1 MHLNLALPVP
11 DPSLGHLA
19 ETRPK
24 YLQTWLERL
33 PVANLHESAQALLLS
48 LAAQNRQAIADDSR
62 QKLLELYR
70 VTVHTLTGAIKLQIS
85 DAALPLT
92 EKQHQLATLAREL
105 LIELANGYK
114 IVLQASSGRLLSFR
128 SKPDQTQTMQRI
140 LSANSR
146 LLTLCYEG
154 YADVPTGL
162 WSEIHQIY
170 RYAVHQNAPD
180 DIITDTPPASVSQ
193 LYRLCLLIATADP
206 YRLTLGE
213 VSKVLD
219 LLRLYGDIAQTQP
232 LTSPLQTNGLF
243 LISPDKDQPPLPL
256 FRYTGTTDPAHDYLF
271 NTLELAR
278 RLHQLFNLLK
288 SGKSAVQLGL
298 PGYADEAT
306 YQGLLQRLIRNWGHE
321 PTRHFNRRGGTD
333 DGAELCT
340 GIRAIHGFLLAAHSA
355 PDNTQQ
361 GTFDPDEI
369 NISSISARGRNHR
382 TDIIATHWIVTNDS
396 ASGLALHKRNSTS
409 VNLKVG
415 EVVAVHSHQLPLWN
429 IGVVRWLRNSPADR
443 IEFGLQ
449 MLSPNPQPVW
459 IRNAIGRI
467 RTNQPA
473 LLLPANPILQ
483 LPQQLLVP
491 RGVYVPGIP
500 LELSAATNSSILP
513 GKVLE
518 HTHNFDLFEFQE
530 IS

>member
-1 MHLNLALPVP
+1 MHLNLALPTP

-24 YLQTWLERL
+24 HLQTWLERL

-48 LAAQNRQAIADDSR
+48 LAAQNRQIIADDTR

-70 VTVHTLTGAIKLQIS
+70 VMVHTLTSTIKLQIS

-92 EKQHQLATLAREL
+92 EKQYQLATLAREL
-105 LIELANGYK
+105 LIELASGYK

-128 SKPDQTQTMQRI
+128 GKPDQAQTMQRI

-170 RYAVHQNAPD
+170 RYAVHQNVQD
-180 DIITDTPPASVSQ
+180 DIVADTPPASVSQ

-206 YRLTLGE
+206 YRLTQGE

-219 LLRLYGDIAQTQP
+219 LLRLYGDVAQIQP
-232 LTSPLQTNGLF
+232 LAPSLQAGGLF
-243 LISPDKDQPPLPL
+243 LISPDADLPPLPL
-256 FRYTGTTDPAHDYLF
+256 FRHTGATDPTHDYFF
-271 NTLELAR
+271 NTRELAR
-278 RLHQLFNLLK
+278 RLHQLLIRLK
-288 SGKSAVQLGL
+288 AGESAAQLGL
-298 PGYADEAT
+298 PGYADDAT
-306 YQGLLQRLIRNWGHE
+306 YQGLLQRLVRNWGHA
-321 PTRHFNRRGGTD
+321 PTRYFNRRGGAHD
-333 DGAELCT
+333 EAELCT
-340 GIRAIHGFLLAAHSA
+340 GIRAIHTFLLALDCDSDIANRSA
-355 PDNTQQ
+355 
-361 GTFDPDEI
+361 FDPGEI
-369 NISSISARGRNHR
+369 SFSTISAVGRNHR
-382 TDIIATHWIVTNDS
+382 TDAATTHWTVVNDS
-396 ASGLALHKRNSTS
+396 ASGLALHKKNSTS

-415 EVVAVHSHQLPLWN
+415 EVVAVRSHQLPLWN
-429 IGVVRWLRNSPADR
+429 IGVVRWLRNSPADQ

-459 IRNAIGRI
+459 IRNAVGRI

-491 RGVYVPGIP
+491 RGVYIPDIP

>member
-1 MHLNLALPVP
+1 MQLNLALPAP
-11 DPSLGHLA
+11 DPSRSHLA

-24 YLQTWLERL
+24 HLQIWLERL

-48 LAAQNRQAIADDSR
+48 LAAQNRQVLADDTR
-62 QKLLELYR
+62 LKLLELCR
-70 VTVHTLTGAIKLQIS
+70 VTVHSLASTIKLQIS
-85 DAALPLT
+85 GAALPLT

-114 IVLQASSGRLLSFR
+114 IVLQASSARLLSFR
-128 SKPDQTQTMQRI
+128 GKPDQAQTMQRI

-170 RYAVHQNAPD
+170 RYAAHQNVQD
-180 DIITDTPPASVSQ
+180 EIIADTPPASVSQ

-206 YRLTLGE
+206 YRLTQGE

-219 LLRLYGDIAQTQP
+219 LLRLYGDAAQIQP
-232 LTSPLQTNGLF
+232 PAPPLQADGLF
-243 LISPDKDQPPLPL
+243 LISPDADQPPLPL
-256 FRYTGTTDPAHDYLF
+256 FRHTGITDPVHDYFF
-271 NTLELAR
+271 NTIELAR
-278 RLHQLFNLLK
+278 RLHQLLGRLK
-288 SGKSAVQLGL
+288 SGESAAKLGL

-306 YQGLLQRLIRNWGHE
+306 YQGFLQRLVRNWGHA
-321 PTRHFNRRGGTD
+321 PSRYFNRRGSTHD
-333 DGAELCT
+333 AAELCT
-340 GIRAIHGFLLAAHSA
+340 GIRAIHTFLLASECDPDTSQRSA
-355 PDNTQQ
+355 
-361 GTFDPDEI
+361 FDPGEI
-369 NISSISARGRNHR
+369 SISTISALGRDHR
-382 TDIIATHWIVTNDS
+382 TDAATTHWTVVNDS

-415 EVVAVHSHQLPLWN
+415 EVVAVRSQLLPCWN
-429 IGVVRWLRNSPADR
+429 IGVVRWLRNSPADQ

-459 IRNAIGRI
+459 IRNAAGRI

-491 RGVYVPGIP
+491 RGIYVADIP
-500 LELSAATNSSILP
+500 LELSAATNRSILP
-513 GKVLE
+513 VKMLE
-518 HTHNFDLFEFQE
+518 HTHNFDLFEFRE
-530 IS
+530 IG

>member
-1 MHLNLALPVP
+1 MQLNLALPAP
-11 DPSLGHLA
+11 DPSRGHLA

-24 YLQTWLERL
+24 HLQTWLERL

-48 LAAQNRQAIADDSR
+48 LAAQNRQALADDTR

-70 VTVHTLTGAIKLQIS
+70 VTLHTLVGTIKLQIS
-85 DAALPLT
+85 GAALPLV

-128 SKPDQTQTMQRI
+128 GKPDQAQTMQRI

-154 YADVPTGL
+154 YADVPAGL

-170 RYAVHQNAPD
+170 AYAVHQNVQD
-180 DIITDTPPASVSQ
+180 DIVADTPPASVSQ

-206 YRLTLGE
+206 YRLTQGE

-219 LLRLYGDIAQTQP
+219 LLRLYGDVAQIQP
-232 LTSPLQTNGLF
+232 PAPPLQADGLF
-243 LISPDKDQPPLPL
+243 FISPDMDQPPLPL
-256 FRYTGTTDPAHDYLF
+256 VRHTGSTDPAHDYFF
-271 NTLELAR
+271 NTMELAR
-278 RLHQLFNLLK
+278 RLHHLLTRLK
-288 SGKSAVQLGL
+288 SGETAAKLGL
-298 PGYADEAT
+298 PGYADDVT
-306 YQGLLQRLIRNWGHE
+306 YQGLLQRLVRNWGHT
-321 PTRHFNRRGGTD
+321 PTRYFNRRGGAHD
-333 DGAELCT
+333 EAELCT
-340 GIRAIHGFLLAAHSA
+340 GIRAIHTFLLAS
-355 PDNTQQ
+355 DS
-361 GTFDPDEI
+361 DPDSADRGAYDAGEI
-369 NISSISARGRNHR
+369 SISTISAVGRNHR
-382 TDIIATHWIVTNDS
+382 TDTTTTHWTVVNDS
-396 ASGLALHKRNSTS
+396 ASGLALHKRNSSS

-415 EVVAVHSHQLPLWN
+415 EVVAVRSQQLPSWN
-429 IGVVRWLRNSPADR
+429 IGVVRWLRNSPADQ

-459 IRNAIGRI
+459 IRNAAGRI

-491 RGVYVPGIP
+491 RGIYVADIP
-500 LELSAATNSSILP
+500 LELITEINRSILP
-513 GKVLE
+513 VKMLE
-518 HTHNFDLFEFQE
+518 HTHHFDLFEFSE
-530 IS
+530 IG

>member
-1 MHLNLALPVP
+1 MQLNLALPAP
-11 DPSLGHLA
+11 DPSRSHLA

-24 YLQTWLERL
+24 HLQTWLERL
-33 PVANLHESAQALLLS
+33 PVANLHEAAQALLLS
-48 LAAQNRQAIADDSR
+48 LAAQNRQILADDSR

-70 VTVHTLTGAIKLQIS
+70 DTVHSLVNTIKLQIS
-85 DAALPLT
+85 GAALPLT

-128 SKPDQTQTMQRI
+128 GKPDQAQIMQRI

-170 RYAVHQNAPD
+170 RYAVHQNVQD
-180 DIITDTPPASVSQ
+180 EITADMPPASVSQ
-193 LYRLCLLIATADP
+193 LYRLCLLISTADP
-206 YRLTLGE
+206 YRLTQGE

-219 LLRLYGDIAQTQP
+219 LLRLYGDVAQIQP
-232 LTSPLQTNGLF
+232 PAPPLQADGLF
-243 LISPDKDQPPLPL
+243 LISPDADQPPLPL
-256 FRYTGTTDPAHDYLF
+256 LRHTGTTDPVHDYFF
-271 NTLELAR
+271 NTMELAR
-278 RLHQLFNLLK
+278 RLHQLLTRLK
-288 SGKSAVQLGL
+288 TGESAAQLGL
-298 PGYADEAT
+298 PGYANEAT
-306 YQGLLQRLIRNWGHE
+306 YQGLLQRLVRNWGHA
-321 PTRHFNRRGGTD
+321 PTRYFNRRGGAHNE
-333 DGAELCT
+333 AELCM
-340 GIRAIHGFLLAAHSA
+340 GIRAIHTFLLAAESNPDTTQRSA
-355 PDNTQQ
+355 
-361 GTFDPDEI
+361 FDTGEI
-369 NISSISARGRNHR
+369 SISAISALGRNSR
-382 TDIIATHWIVTNDS
+382 SDATTTHWTVVNDS
-396 ASGLALHKRNSTS
+396 ASGLALHKKNTTS

-415 EVVAVHSHQLPLWN
+415 EVVAVRSQLLPSWN
-429 IGVVRWLRNSPADR
+429 IGVVRWLRNSPADQ

-459 IRNAIGRI
+459 IRNAAGRI
-467 RTNQPA
+467 RSNQPA

-491 RGVYVPGIP
+491 RGIYVADIP
-500 LELSAATNSSILP
+500 LELSAATNRSILP
-513 GKVLE
+513 VKMLE